1 MRIRFSS
8 PFPALAAALVLAGCV
23 VYRYEP
29 GQAYTPTQQRSSD
42 SLSVVREA
50 EMAALLVSD
59 PGQRRERMSRNAI
72 LDSVARARAQDMA
85 DRGYFGHVNP
95 DGLGANT
102 LVRRAGYRLPS
113 TYDDSPAAF
122 NIESAAAGDPY
133 ATARATWRGWMGS
146 RGHRTHLLGLHP
158 AFAAQTEYGIGYVYR
173 PNSRR
178 GHYWVVLIAPPPEP
192 ATER

>member
-1 MRIRFSS
+1 MRIRFFSS
-8 PFPALAAALVLAGCV
+8 LLALAAALMLAGCV

-29 GQAYTPTQQRSSD
+29 RQAYTPAQQRSAD

-59 PGQRRERMSRNAI
+59 RGQRRARMSRNAI
-72 LDSVARARAQDMA
+72 LDGVARARAQDMA
-85 DRGYFGHVNP
+85 DRGYFSHVNP

-113 TYDDSPAAF
+113 TYDDSPAAY

-133 ATARATWRGWMGS
+133 ATARAAWRGWMGS

-158 AFAAQTEYGIGYVYR
+158 AFAEQTEYGVGYVYQ
-173 PNSRR
+173 PNSRK
-178 GHYWVVLIAPPPEP
+178 GHYWVVLIAPPSEP
-192 ATER
+192 TAGR